1 MPMTRSVNVPRE
13 MSALFQPEIVDL
25 VRLGSLHD
33 GGYVAPVAA
42 LRSSVS
48 VVSLGLKDDWSFE
61 QAVVK
66 RQPDAVV
73 HSYDPTVN
81 PASMLASLRMGLRS
95 LLTFRDLTL
104 WGRSKVIVSYYTFFR
119 GERRRHYREWVKSA
133 SAPEESTSISEVL
146 DRIEKNS
153 DVLLKVDIEGDEYGV
168 LNDFL
173 SSPRAHNIVGI
184 FVEYHDLDTRWRDF
198 VDLQTRLLKDYH
210 LVHVHANNINKVTT
224 DLGIPR
230 VLEMSYLR
238 RGIIQ
243 PVGLRSH
250 LPLPALD
257 FPNDRG
263 REDYEF
269 TFVT

>member
-1 MPMTRSVNVPRE
+1 MTRSVTVSRDL
-13 MSALFQPEIVDL
+13 SALLRPEIVEM

-42 LRSSVS
+42 LRNSVS

-66 RQPDAVV
+66 RQPGAVV

-81 PASMLASLRMGLRS
+81 LASMLASLRLGLRS
-95 LLTFRDLTL
+95 LVTFRDLTL
-104 WGRSKVIVSYYTFFR
+104 WGRSKVIASYFSFFR

-133 SAPEESTSISEVL
+133 SAPEDSTSISEVL
-146 DRIEKNS
+146 NRIDKNL

-168 LNDFL
+168 LDDFL
-173 SSPRAHNIVGI
+173 ANPRAHNIVGI
-184 FVEYHDLDTRWRDF
+184 FVEYHDLDTRWQDF

-210 LVHVHANNINKVTT
+210 LVHVHANNINKVMT
-224 DLGIPR
+224 DRGIPR

-243 PVGLRSH
+243 PVGQRSH
-250 LPLPALD
+250 LPLPGLD
-257 FPNDRG
+257 YPNDRG
-263 REDYEF
+263 REDYDF